1 MGFCPSWGAG
11 GGGAGLAWLI
21 PRAVRTLAGV
31 QEAMPLTL
39 LCTQSPELPA
49 VVGPAGKAP
58 VQGQAGRTWAMEFS
72 AVARGSR
79 ISLRTTIQLCHY
91 PAV

>member
-1 MGFCPSWGAG
+1 MSQPGSWRGAPCTVKVKVAWG
-11 GGGAGLAWLI
+11 GHLGLLLQLGCCGGGAGLAWLI

-58 VQGQAGRTWAMEFS
+58 V
-72 AVARGSR
+72 
-79 ISLRTTIQLCHY
+79 
-91 PAV
+91 